1 MIVKA
6 LNQLFRVVA
15 DEASVNPA
23 FAAKLEASLS
33 AFAETH
39 VRRSA
44 AEARVGE
51 FHPIVHF
58 RKTGEETFVKD
69 ISRYSADELRLII
82 QRHNLDPTGAL
93 QRRASRKAIVSHI
106 AQSVRKRV
114 ERDGR
119 LFEY

>member
-1 MIVKA
+1 MIVSA
-6 LNQLFRVVA
+6 LNRLFRVVA

-33 AFAETH
+33 VFAETH
-39 VRRSA
+39 VRKAA
-44 AEARVGE
+44 AEARVGD

-58 RKTGEETFVKD
+58 RKTGEQAFLRD
-69 ISRYSADELRLII
+69 ISRYSAEELRLMI

-93 QRRASRKAIVSHI
+93 KRRASRKALVSHI

-119 LFEY
+119 LFDY